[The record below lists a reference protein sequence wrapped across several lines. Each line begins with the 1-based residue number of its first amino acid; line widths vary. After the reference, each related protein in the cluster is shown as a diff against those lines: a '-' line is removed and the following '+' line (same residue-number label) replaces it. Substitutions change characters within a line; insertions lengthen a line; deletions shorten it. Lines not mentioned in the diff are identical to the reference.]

1 MSVNHTDFL
10 MLILASDSVFFFFF
24 FFGPSLTQFVLLS
37 FNFLLNNY
45 PECKYWKPTR

>member
-10 MLILASDSVFFFFF
+10 MFILASYSVFFFFF
-24 FFGPSLTQFVLLS
+24 FCASLTQFVLLS

-45 PECKYWKPTR
+45 PECKYWKTTR

>member
-10 MLILASDSVFFFFF
+10 MLILASDSVFFFF